1 MNECL
6 DCRQRGRRC
15 GARCSAS
22 VRGLGFHATSTC
34 STRWCV
40 EDSLRRASRCWRGD
54 SVSLDLASGR
64 AWHWWLSEVATLQP
78 CSTAVACGSQA
89 IPSLDFG
96 CAARPA
102 SVAME
107 LVTGF
112 SQAPKAECSS
122 KAKCSAIRRV
132 PQGPRRCCC
141 ECFCDRLHRLDRPLR
156 GCRTL
161 IALKA

>member
-1 MNECL
+1 M
-6 DCRQRGRRC
+6 
-15 GARCSAS
+15 SAS
-22 VRGLGFHATSTC
+22 TAGSEAAAAAPAAQLPF
-34 STRWCV
+34 
-40 EDSLRRASRCWRGD
+40 EDWASMQRRRALRDGAWKIRCEEHHAAGVVTR
-54 SVSLDLASGR
+54 SVSTWHQAEP
-64 AWHWWLSEVATLQP
+64 WHWWLSEVATLQP

-102 SVAME
+102 SAARE